1 MCSLGISQGL
11 AWSMTVNMKIDLV
24 GPGRLGGVGVKTAL
38 AAERNG
44 RQRRRAVRYGS
55 STALITWTIPFD
67 AEISV
72 AAMPAVESA
81 SRVSVPPFSMW

>member
-1 MCSLGISQGL
+1 
-11 AWSMTVNMKIDLV
+11 MTVNMKIDLV